1 LQLNEENRAKFFTPS
16 FLENLKEKKKIYMLK
31 RNLLEEKSKKK
42 RNQKQKSYCQNA
54 TALSSALTCSETP
67 ASRPALRSALKK
79 YALIHK
85 KMLLYSFILL
95 SPQNCT

>member
-1 LQLNEENRAKFFTPS
+1 
-16 FLENLKEKKKIYMLK
+16 MLK
-31 RNLLEEKSKKK
+31 RNLLEEKSKKENK
-42 RNQKQKSYCQNA
+42 NKKAIAKMLLLC
-54 TALSSALTCSETP
+54 
-67 ASRPALRSALKK
+67 PALLLVQRRPHPARPLGVRGPFFVRSALKK